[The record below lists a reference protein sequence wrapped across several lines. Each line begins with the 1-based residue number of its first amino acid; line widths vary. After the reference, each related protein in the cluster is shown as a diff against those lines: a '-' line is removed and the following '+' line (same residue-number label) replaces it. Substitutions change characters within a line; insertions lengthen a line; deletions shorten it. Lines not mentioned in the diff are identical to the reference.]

1 MTDRIPDRPD
11 EADVPT
17 PPRGTA
23 LPGPAEADVPTP
35 ARGVPD
41 VRPATDAV
49 PAPGGGDLGT
59 GDRDGTDEA
68 DVPPPRG
75 SRAAGAARPGLHRAG
90 RPATPVRTA
99 GPARTA
105 VPPRTAP
112 PVRGA
117 DRHARSAVHVLVLA
131 VVQLLALTPLLPVYG
146 PGTLLLPVVGG
157 VVLGAVFGVVAARL
171 RWGAA
176 TTTVVL
182 LAVAAVAGG
191 PLAARDHVVARVVPT
206 PASVAEVV
214 RGSALGWKD
223 VLTLQPP
230 VGSSGWLTVPPYLLA
245 LASVAVAVRVA
256 LGSGRTGPVAALPAV
271 VSLLVAVLLGA
282 RDAVLPAVV
291 GTALVLGLVCWAAWR
306 AGRVR
311 VRRPVVL
318 VVLVALAAGSGLGA
332 GTLVAETGDRFVL
345 RDRLVPPFDPQDY
358 ASPLSAF
365 RSYVKGEDSTVLF
378 TVQGLPAQARI
389 RLATLDRYDGVV
401 WNVAGDGS
409 TSASGEFRR
418 VGEDIDPEQTTTGT
432 RTQVRV
438 EVQDLSG
445 VWLPTVGQARSITLD
460 DADDRAGLRFNDAT
474 GAAVL
479 TGGLHPGTAY
489 TLDTVVPDAP
499 DDAAV
504 AGATPLDL
512 DLPDAESVPDP
523 VLAVAA
529 DAIRDATTPG
539 EVALALTQA
548 LSEQGYFS
556 HGLTDAGDYPSLSG
570 HGADRLTAL
579 LGGDVMVGDDEQ
591 YAAAMALMARELG
604 LPARVVM
611 GFVPGDDQEDGE
623 GDGTGSTGSTATD
636 PDAVV
641 DVTGADVR
649 AWVEIA
655 FEGYGWVAFDPTPP
669 QTQTPQ
675 EEDETSPSDPEPQV
689 AQPPPPAADPV
700 DPPVDDTEQP
710 QTDDDAQDDAA
721 PLWQRV
727 LVWTGVGLGA
737 LLLLLSPLLVV
748 AAAKARRRRRRRRA
762 PDPVDRVVGGWR
774 EILDLAVD
782 LRHPPGPVATR
793 REAARTLG
801 AVLDPEADAAGL
813 TGTLTR
819 LALAADR
826 TVFGGRDPDEEG
838 TDRFWADVDHAV
850 SQMRSVVGRR
860 ARWRARFTTRSL
872 RNRART
878 GGHGGRART
887 RSTRST
893 P

>member
-1 MTDRIPDRPD
+1 MTDRTRDRLD

-23 LPGPAEADVPTP
+23 LPGRAEADVPTP
-35 ARGVPD
+35 VRGVPVAGAD
-41 VRPATDAV
+41 RLGPTASEGRDA
-49 PAPGGGDLGT
+49 AAGGPSPT
-59 GDRDGTDEA
+59 
-68 DVPPPRG
+68 PR
-75 SRAAGAARPGLHRAG
+75 GAARPA
-90 RPATPVRTA
+90 RPTKPVRTA
-99 GPARTA
+99 GVPRSST
-105 VPPRTAP
+105 PPRTAS
-112 PVRGA
+112 PVRRS
-117 DRHARSAVHVLVLA
+117 DRALRSAVHVLVLV

-157 VVLGAVFGVVAARL
+157 VVLGAVLGVVAARL

-176 TTTVVL
+176 TTTVAL

-245 LASVAVAVRVA
+245 LVSVAVAVRIA

-282 RDAVLPAVV
+282 RDTVVPAVV
-291 GTALVLGLVCWAAWR
+291 GTAVVLGLVCWAAWR

-318 VVLVALAAGSGLGA
+318 AVLVALAVGSGLGA

-365 RSYVKGEDSTVLF
+365 RSYVKKDDSTVLF

-438 EVQDLSG
+438 EVQDLTG

-489 TLDTVVPDAP
+489 TLDTVIPDDP

-512 DLPDAESVPDP
+512 DLPEATSVPDP
-523 VLAVAA
+523 VLTVAA

-539 EVALALTQA
+539 EVALALEQA

-570 HGADRLTAL
+570 HGADRLTTL

-611 GFVPGDDQEDGE
+611 GFVPGDDAGDGE
-623 GDGTGSTGSTATD
+623 SDGTGLAGTAATAD
-636 PDAVV
+636 PDTVV
-641 DVTGADVR
+641 EVTGADVR

-675 EEDETSPSDPEPQV
+675 EEDETSPSEPEPQV
-689 AQPPPPAADPV
+689 AQPPPPVADPV
-700 DPPVDDTEQP
+700 DPPVNDTEQP
-710 QTDDDAQDDAA
+710 QTDDDAQDDSA

-737 LLLLLSPLLVV
+737 LLLLLAPLLVV
-748 AAAKARRRRRRRRA
+748 VAAKARRRRRRRRA
-762 PDPVDRVVGGWR
+762 PDPVDRVVGGWQ
-774 EILDLAVD
+774 EVLDLAVD

-801 AVLDPEADAAGL
+801 TALDPQADTAGL
-813 TGTLTR
+813 PGTLTR

-826 TVFGGRDPDEEG
+826 TVFGGRDPDEAG
-838 TDRFWADVDHAV
+838 TDRFWADVDHTV
-850 SQMRSVVGRR
+850 SLMSSAVGRK

-872 RNRART
+872 RSRART
-878 GGHGGRART
+878 GGRGGRART

-893 P
+893 S